1 MVGMAGQ
8 FEIFTDGTE
17 FRFRLTGEDHEVLAV
32 SGLFR
37 DKAGAA
43 AAIFAVRENAAAG
56 QIVDKSGASAAEPSR
71 RGGDDRST
79 GRRRLAGAPL
89 RA

>member
-1 MVGMAGQ
+1 MAGR
-8 FEIFTDGTE
+8 FEIYADGTD

-56 QIVDKSGASAAEPSR
+56 QIVEKSAPSTAEPAQ
-71 RGGDDRST
+71 GGRHDRPT

-89 RA
+89 HA